1 MAEDI
6 ESLVRD
12 LAHKAAVV
20 GQHVIEHVEDHHH
33 LTINGLAVAAEDVA
47 KLLRV
52 LAEMAPL
59 VGVNPAEA
67 LAALGLGYVG

>member
-1 MAEDI
+1 MAEDV

-12 LAHKAAVV
+12 LVHKVAVV
-20 GQHVIEHVEDHHH
+20 GQHVIEHVQEHPH
-33 LTINGLAVAAEDVA
+33 LTLNGVIVAAEDVT

-67 LAALGLGYVG
+67 LASLGLGYVE